1 MKGNILFQKTFEEI
15 QMGINLNKDIFYE
28 KYFKINNFIINIVSY
43 YAKYYLFDNFLL
55 LIHDC

>member
-28 KYFKINNFIINIVSY
+28 KYFKIINFIINIVSY
-43 YAKYYLFDNFLL
+43 YAKYYLFDNFFYY
-55 LIHDC
+55 